1 MFKKIVTALF
11 AIIGLAVV
19 VYITITAT
27 TYALSHE
34 LALQIY
40 QDAQTNQDF
49 DSFVRYQTKLGK
61 KLYDSEVNDYY
72 VALYQVVIE
81 TSTGYE
87 NQLLVIVDAKV
98 PVDSAANQLDTN
110 DQMSV
115 KIYQDD
121 LLIHDTKTDE
131 NYQGYALSYGF
142 DVDVLGFVYV
152 GFTLEINNDQLSFEI
167 FDYHGEL
174 ITTNEVSLDYV
185 TYDPNGTNYDDF
197 LKGYTV
203 DEISNML
210 QLSSVLTEKVSIN
223 VLIYLVVVIFG
234 LGIYYF
240 LKKYFKLKNG

>member
-11 AIIGLAVV
+11 AIIGLVVV

-27 TYALSHE
+27 TYALSHD

-40 QDAQTNQDF
+40 KDAQTNQDF

-61 KLYDSEVNDYY
+61 KLHDVEVDEYY
-72 VALYQVVIE
+72 VAIYQVVVE

-87 NQLLVIVDAKV
+87 NQLLVIVDAKAL
-98 PVDSAANQLDTN
+98 VDSAANQLDSN

-142 DVDVLGFVYV
+142 DDDVLGFVYV
-152 GFTLEINNDQLSFEI
+152 GFTLEIDNEDLSFEI
-167 FDYHGEL
+167 FDYHGVL
-174 ITTNEVSLDYV
+174 ITTNQVNIDYV
-185 TYDPNGTNYDDF
+185 VYDPNVNDYDDY

-203 DEISNML
+203 DEISDML
-210 QLSSVLTEKVSIN
+210 QLNSVLTEKVSIN